1 MSGDSPSPSQ
11 SISPT
16 TSTPLCKR
24 KKRQAVPSDHKDVL
38 KYIMFY
44 EDGGKLNKIYQ
55 KGLRKK
61 GGSSMAGF
69 WQFVSNKLNTT
80 VDPQATYSSEV
91 MICRILMKVNALI
104 NSPLLHWYLKNSAFS
119 VLFAL

>member
-1 MSGDSPSPSQ
+1 MSSDSPSPSQ

-16 TSTPLCKR
+16 TSTQLYKR

-38 KYIMFY
+38 KYIMFI
-44 EDGGKLNKIYQ
+44 EDNGKLNKIYQ

-69 WQFVSNKLNTT
+69 WQFVSNKFNTT
-80 VDPQATYSSEV
+80 VHPPATYSSEV

-104 NSPLLHWYLKNSAFS
+104 NSPLLPSYFKNFAFS
-119 VLFAL
+119 VLLVL